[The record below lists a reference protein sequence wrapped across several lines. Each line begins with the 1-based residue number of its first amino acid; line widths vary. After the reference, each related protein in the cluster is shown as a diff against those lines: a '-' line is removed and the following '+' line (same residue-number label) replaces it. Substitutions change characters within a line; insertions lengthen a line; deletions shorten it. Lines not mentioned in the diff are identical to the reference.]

1 MFSIDLE
8 LAKHRINISD
18 GLVGP
23 RRALSSHVLSMSDS
37 RERLYAYP
45 HRCLSPQT
53 PTACFSVYSSVLDL
67 GNGTGSGILLVYFE
81 LKLLWELCDC

>member
-1 MFSIDLE
+1 MFSVGLE

-18 GLVGP
+18 GLAGP
-23 RRALSSHVLSMSDS
+23 GELCPPTSSPLLDS

-45 HRCLSPQT
+45 HRFLSPQT
-53 PTACFSVYSSVLDL
+53 PATCFPVYSSVLYF

-81 LKLLWELCDC
+81 LKLLWELCD